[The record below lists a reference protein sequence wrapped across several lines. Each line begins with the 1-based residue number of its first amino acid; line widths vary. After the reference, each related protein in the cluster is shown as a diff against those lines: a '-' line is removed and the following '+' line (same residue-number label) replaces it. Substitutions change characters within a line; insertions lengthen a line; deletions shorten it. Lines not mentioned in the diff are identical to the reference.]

1 MYRVYICVIPM
12 SLFCCD
18 LIMRSLPVHH
28 RGEETD
34 LGTSRSLT
42 RLPFVPRNTVG
53 RGRTEPRI
61 IDSRSV
67 FYILCSLLLDICI
80 RYVLAGYWLFVMCS
94 LLGVPCSPLVASCYM
109 KTVLRCVFIVICYLL
124 LVVVNIAVTG
134 Y

>member
-1 MYRVYICVIPM
+1 MCYLLLGTYYLFAVAVSSSVLHSLCYLICL
-12 SLFCCD
+12 LFVCVKCEV
-18 LIMRSLPVHH
+18 RSLPVHH

-67 FYILCSLLLDICI
+67 FYILCSLLHDICI
-80 RYVLAGYWLFVMCS
+80 RYVLAG
-94 LLGVPCSPLVASCYM
+94 
-109 KTVLRCVFIVICYLL
+109 
-124 LVVVNIAVTG
+124 
-134 Y
+134 